1 MGLVNQSFLGSIDG
15 FALLKAWIFEDKADK
30 IQRAVLHYDLISE
43 SKRRLSWIFLQKSQ
57 LGSKLLCLGLTD
69 GSVAQLVEQRTF
81 NA

>member
-1 MGLVNQSFLGSIDG
+1 MGLVNQSLLGSIDE
-15 FALLKAWIFEDKADK
+15 FALLEAWIFEDKIK
-30 IQRAVLHYDLISE
+30 RTILHFELISE

-57 LGSKLLCLGLTD
+57 LGSRLLRLDLTD